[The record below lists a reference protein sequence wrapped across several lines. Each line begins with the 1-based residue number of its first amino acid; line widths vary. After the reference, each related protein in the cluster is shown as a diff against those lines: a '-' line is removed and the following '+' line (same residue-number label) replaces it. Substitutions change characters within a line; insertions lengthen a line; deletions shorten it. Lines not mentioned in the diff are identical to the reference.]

1 MKIEGDDVS
10 AVDVAHQLDVLRG
23 NLLLRKAEKYLGPN
37 TEAELIELTS
47 TTGEFEREIIEEYFS
62 EFFGNFVILVI
73 DKQSVE

>member
-23 NLLLRKAEKYLGPN
+23 NLLLRKAEKYLDPN